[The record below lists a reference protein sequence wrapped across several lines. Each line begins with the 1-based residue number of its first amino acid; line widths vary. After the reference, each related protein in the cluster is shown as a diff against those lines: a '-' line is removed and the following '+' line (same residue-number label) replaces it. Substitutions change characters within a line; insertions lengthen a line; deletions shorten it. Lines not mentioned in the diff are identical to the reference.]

1 MKQTTKNQKIDSLIT
16 LVIIGVL
23 AITVVILSGE
33 LKIEEYQS
41 QLEFPLQSQLIPQPG
56 TNPWEGCKSI
66 EHDSSIDYNFVS
78 SLPFI
83 VKEPPTQFLEINKD
97 QEKKIF
103 SLGRFKLNLEPNTYL
118 QIPKLWL
125 YFFSE
130 KLSNRE
136 DNMYGL
142 EDSYLS
148 KIILKVGEETREIK
162 LSKSNE
168 HSFIELEDC
177 PFGNIYPVNYGT
189 SLEFEFLL
197 EIGCNNFTDNIC
209 LDNKGKPLDYI
220 NNADLL
226 AQIRLFAVSYQD
238 FTKDIPIL
246 VHFKYE

>member
-1 MKQTTKNQKIDSLIT
+1 MKQTTKNQKIDPLIA

-33 LKIEEYQS
+33 LKIEEHQS
-41 QLEFPLQSQLIPQPG
+41 QLMPQPRE
-56 TNPWEGCKSI
+56 NPWEGCKSA
-66 EHDSSIDYNFVS
+66 EYDPSIDYNFVG

-83 VKEPPTQFLEINKD
+83 IEEPPVQFLEINKN
-97 QEKKIF
+97 QEKRIF
-103 SLGRFKLNLEPNTYL
+103 SLGRFKLNLEPNTVL

-148 KIILKVGEETREIK
+148 KIILKVGDKTKEIK

-177 PFGNIYPVNYGT
+177 PLGNIRPVNYGT

-197 EIGCNNFTDNIC
+197 ELGCNNFKDGVC
-209 LDNKGKPLDYI
+209 LNNEGEVLDYI
-220 NNADLL
+220 NGADFL
-226 AQIRLFAVSYQD
+226 AQIRLFGVSYQD

>member
-1 MKQTTKNQKIDSLIT
+1 MKQTIKNQKIDPLIA

-33 LKIEEYQS
+33 PKIEEYQS
-41 QLEFPLQSQLIPQPG
+41 QLQFPLQSQLIPQPG
-56 TNPWEGCKSI
+56 INLWEGCKQV
-66 EHDSSIDYNFVS
+66 EYDPSIDYNFVS

-83 VKEPPTQFLEINKD
+83 IEEPPAQFLEINKN

-130 KLSNRE
+130 QLSKRDDKL
-136 DNMYGL
+136 YGL

-148 KIILKVGEETREIK
+148 KIILKVGEETKEIK

-177 PFGNIYPVNYGT
+177 PLGNIRPVNYGT

-197 EIGCNNFTDNIC
+197 EMGCNNFTDNIC
-209 LDNKGKPLDYI
+209 LDNEGKPLDYI
-220 NNADLL
+220 HSADLL
-226 AQIRLFAVSYQD
+226 AQIRLFAVSFQG